1 LSRGFIDAEYGLLSL
16 GVSSNSPRRGL
27 VQSEFAGIR
36 KLLERFEDEAGTSN
50 FWTHV
55 YPAQKRLVLA
65 CWYSL

>member
-1 LSRGFIDAEYGLLSL
+1 
-16 GVSSNSPRRGL
+16 L

-65 CWYSL
+65 CWDPL